1 MYSHTPRACPPAS
14 PEGALDPWAEEPL
27 DGSFLG
33 SGEELDLLSEILDSL
48 NTGVPGQG
56 GLRTSQSLDCCHHG
70 ALEYCSSMVRIC
82 AISPNTTLAP
92 HFPSEHCHVVT
103 CTRPSFQPDIP
114 GSPQWSQ
121 EDPPG
126 PLSLPASLHP
136 EAMLSWGHPI
146 SRSPPKGDQG
156 PTGLSQPPSAP
167 ADLESSVSESEP
179 LTLHL
184 SPPRTES
191 PPLPEPPRNP
201 QVDTS
206 QTRPS
211 PLDPGSP
218 SKTPEAPL
226 CETLLGGHTPTQIS
240 EAGRF
245 PETPPNN
252 GDQPQARSRPRVA
265 ELKKCFE
272 G

>member
-184 SPPRTES
+184 SPPRPGPRHLILAPPQRPLKPRFAKPCLEDTLQPRSLRRGDSLKRPPTMGTS
-191 PPLPEPPRNP
+191 PRPGVGPEWQSLRSVLKVEDGVGFGN
-201 QVDTS
+201 
-206 QTRPS
+206 RA
-211 PLDPGSP
+211 SP
-218 SKTPEAPL
+218 STP
-226 CETLLGGHTPTQIS
+226 I
-240 EAGRF
+240 
-245 PETPPNN
+245 
-252 GDQPQARSRPRVA
+252 
-265 ELKKCFE
+265 K
-272 G
+272 